1 MRCYI
6 LKTVELKEL
15 ANFTKSSL
23 ITDPRDCDFK
33 DIFVSS
39 DFIYRFG
46 LELIGSKSSL
56 GVGCVLVMGA
66 SERRF
71 LNTLLPEEKIE
82 ILEPLFA
89 RRFSALFLADDIGPD
104 EFILKFSKKY
114 RVPVF
119 LSRDNSTVFSALIAN
134 FLEEKLEPT
143 ITRPAG
149 FLSIHGE
156 GILLIGESGIGK
168 SEVALELVHR
178 GHKFISDDLTEIQKS
193 SLNSLVGFSPS
204 NISKLIEV
212 RGLGIIDVQQLF
224 GVNAIKKSETID
236 MVINFEPWNKDK
248 IYERFGTVEKYANI
262 LGVEIPY
269 TSIPIKPGKNLAV
282 IVEVAAMNN
291 RLKKQGINS
300 HNEFMAKISKNK
312 SDFSTQNIE
321 KELAFTW

>member
-1 MRCYI
+1 M
-6 LKTVELKEL
+6 KTVKLTELV
-15 ANFTKSSL
+15 NFTKSRL

-33 DIFVSS
+33 DIIVNS

-56 GVGCVLVMGA
+56 GYGCVLVMGE
-66 SERRF
+66 SERHF
-71 LNTLLPEEKIE
+71 LTTLSPKEKNE
-82 ILEPLFA
+82 IFESLFS
-89 RRFSALFLADDIGPD
+89 REFSALFLADNIRLDNLI
-104 EFILKFSKKY
+104 FKFSKKY
-114 RVPVF
+114 RIPIF
-119 LSRDNSTVFSALIAN
+119 LSKENSAIFSSLMAN

-156 GILLIGESGIGK
+156 GILLVGESGLGK
-168 SEVALELVHR
+168 SEVALELIHR
-178 GHKFISDDLTEIQKS
+178 GHKFVSDDLTEIQKS
-193 SLNSLVGFSPS
+193 SLNSLIGSSPS

-212 RGLGIIDVQQLF
+212 RGLGIINVQQLF

-236 MVINFEPWNKDK
+236 MVINFELWDNDK
-248 IYERFGTVEKYANI
+248 TYERFGIVEKYANI

-300 HNEFMAKISKNK
+300 HCEFMKKISKNEVYSSPQDMK
-312 SDFSTQNIE
+312 
-321 KELAFTW
+321 KELVFTWQ